1 LAKART
7 RAPTREQNDIMKYLP
22 LIWAG
27 IWRKTSRAV
36 LMLLQIASAFLLFG
50 LLQGLNSGIKQAIS
64 KTHSD
69 RLYVGSSVSLGV
81 PVPISLLP
89 QIRAVPGVKL
99 ATPLVQFPAIYQ
111 RQGQAIPMNG
121 VDAEAF
127 FGMFPDYEVSKD
139 AVATLART
147 RTGVIL
153 GSIPANRYK
162 LKVGDRLILQSQVPR
177 KDGTNAWAFD
187 IVGIFDVP
195 AQPNGANAA
204 VVNFDYLNEA
214 RLADRDTSL
223 LYIAL
228 ANTVA
233 NAPAVARAIDAK
245 FANSTYETRTQSE
258 GDLVSSQI
266 QRIADIDLIVGGIIG
281 AVFFALLLATGA
293 LMMQSVRERVPELA
307 VLKTLG
313 FTDRLVMGL
322 ILAEA
327 ILFCVFAAM
336 VGLGL
341 AAVILPMAKTLIGL
355 SSMPA
360 IVFLA
365 GAGFAVALAVIGG
378 SVPAWRGLKL
388 QVAEALAGR

>member
-1 LAKART
+1 
-7 RAPTREQNDIMKYLP
+7 MKYLP
-22 LIWAG
+22 LVWAG
-27 IWRKTSRAV
+27 IWRKTSRAI

-50 LLQGLNSGIKQAIS
+50 LLQGLNSGIKQAIA

-89 QIRAVPGVKL
+89 QIRAVPGVKF

-111 RQGQAIPMNG
+111 KQGQGIPMNG
-121 VDAEAF
+121 VDPEAF
-127 FGMFPDYEVSKD
+127 FGMFSDYTVSKG
-139 AVATLART
+139 AVEALKNN

-153 GSIPANRYK
+153 GSIPATRYK
-162 LKVGDRLILQSQVPR
+162 LKVGDRLVLQSQVPR

-195 AQPNGANAA
+195 DQPNGANAA
-204 VVNFDYLNEA
+204 VVNFEYLNEA

-228 ANTVA
+228 AESPKRA
-233 NAPAVARAIDAK
+233 SEIGRAIDAK

-258 GDLVSSQI
+258 GDLVASQL

-293 LMMQSVRERVPELA
+293 LMMQSIRERVPELA

-313 FTDRLVMGL
+313 FSDGLVMTL
-322 ILAEA
+322 ILVEA
-327 ILFCVFAAM
+327 VLFCVFSAM

-341 AAVILPMAKTLIGL
+341 AAVILPAAKSVIGL
-355 SSMPA
+355 TSMPA
-360 IVFLA
+360 IVFVA
-365 GAGFAVALAVIGG
+365 GVGFAVALAIVGG
-378 SVPAWRGLKL
+378 SVPAWRGLRL

>member
-1 LAKART
+1 
-7 RAPTREQNDIMKYLP
+7 MKYLP
-22 LIWAG
+22 LVWAG

-64 KTHSD
+64 RAHSD

-89 QIRAVPGVKL
+89 QIKAVPGVKYVS
-99 ATPLVQFPAIYQ
+99 PLVQFPAIYQ
-111 RQGQAIPMNG
+111 TQGQGIPMNG
-121 VDAEAF
+121 VDPEAF
-127 FGMFPDYEVSKD
+127 FGMFADYEVPKA
-139 AVATLART
+139 AVEALRNN

-153 GSIPANRYK
+153 GSIPAKRYK
-162 LKVGDRLILQSQVPR
+162 LKVGDRLVLQSQVPR

-187 IVGIFDVP
+187 ILGIFDVP
-195 AQPNGANAA
+195 DQPNGANAA

-214 RLADRDTSL
+214 RLADRDTAL

-228 ANTVA
+228 ADSPA
-233 NAPAVARAIDAK
+233 HASAVAKAIDAA
-245 FANSTYETRTQSE
+245 FANSTHETRTQSE

-293 LMMQSVRERVPELA
+293 LMMQSMRERVPELA

-313 FTDRLVMGL
+313 FSDRLVMGL

-327 ILFCVFAAM
+327 ILFCVFSAM
-336 VGLGL
+336 VGLGI
-341 AAVILPMAKTLIGL
+341 AAIILPAARTLIGL
-355 SSMPA
+355 TSMPA
-360 IVFLA
+360 VVFLA
-365 GAGFAVALAVIGG
+365 GSGFAVALAVIGG

>member
-1 LAKART
+1 
-7 RAPTREQNDIMKYLP
+7 MKYLP
-22 LIWAG
+22 LVWAG
-27 IWRKTSRAV
+27 IWRKTSRAI

-50 LLQGLNSGIKQAIS
+50 LLQGLNSGIKQAIA

-89 QIRAVPGVKL
+89 QIRDVPGVRF
-99 ATPLVQFPAIYQ
+99 ATPLVQFPAMYQ
-111 RQGQAIPMNG
+111 RQGQAVPMNG
-121 VDAEAF
+121 VDPEAF
-127 FGMFPDYEVSKD
+127 FGMFSDYKVTKG
-139 AVATLART
+139 AVEAMKSN

-162 LKVGDRLILQSQVPR
+162 LKVGDRLVLQSQVPKR
-177 KDGTNAWAFD
+177 DGTNAWAFD
-187 IVGIFDVP
+187 IVGTFDVP
-195 AQPNGANAA
+195 DQPNGANAA
-204 VVNFDYLNEA
+204 IVNFDFLNEA

-228 ANTVA
+228 AES
-233 NAPAVARAIDAK
+233 PARASAIGRAIDAK

-258 GDLVSSQI
+258 GDLVSSQL

-313 FTDRLVMGL
+313 FSDGLVMGL
-322 ILAEA
+322 ILTEA
-327 ILFCVFAAM
+327 ILFCVFSAM

-341 AAVILPMAKTLIGL
+341 AAVILPLARTVIGL
-355 SSMPA
+355 TSMPM
-360 IVFLA
+360 IVFVA
-365 GAGFAVALAVIGG
+365 GVGFAVALAVVGG

>member
-1 LAKART
+1 
-7 RAPTREQNDIMKYLP
+7 MKYLP
-22 LIWAG
+22 LVWAG
-27 IWRKTSRAV
+27 IWRKTSRAI

-50 LLQGLNSGIKQAIS
+50 LLQGLNSGIKQAIA

-89 QIRAVPGVKL
+89 QIRAVPGVKF

-111 RQGQAIPMNG
+111 KQGQGIPMNG
-121 VDAEAF
+121 VDPEAF
-127 FGMFPDYEVSKD
+127 FGMFADYKVSKG
-139 AVATLART
+139 AVEAMKNN

-162 LKVGDRLILQSQVPR
+162 LKVGDRLVLQSQVP
-177 KDGTNAWAFD
+177 KQDGTNAWAFD

-195 AQPNGANAA
+195 DQPNGANAA
-204 VVNFDYLNEA
+204 VVNFDFLNEA

-228 ANTVA
+228 AES
-233 NAPAVARAIDAK
+233 PARAAAVGRAIDAK
-245 FANSTYETRTQSE
+245 FVNSTYETRTQSE
-258 GDLVSSQI
+258 GDLVSSQL

-293 LMMQSVRERVPELA
+293 LMMQSVRERTPELA

-313 FTDRLVMGL
+313 FSDGLVMGL
-322 ILAEA
+322 ILTEA
-327 ILFCVFAAM
+327 VLFCVFSAL

-341 AAVILPMAKTLIGL
+341 AAVILPLARTVIGL
-355 SSMPA
+355 TSMPV
-360 IVFLA
+360 IVIVA
-365 GAGFAVALAVIGG
+365 GLGFAIGLAVIGG
-378 SVPAWRGLKL
+378 SVPAWRGLRL

>member
-1 LAKART
+1 
-7 RAPTREQNDIMKYLP
+7 MKYLP
-22 LIWAG
+22 LVWAG
-27 IWRKTSRAV
+27 IWRKKSRAV

-50 LLQGLNSGIKQAIS
+50 LLQGLNSGIKQAIAR
-64 KTHSD
+64 THSD
-69 RLYVGSSVSLGV
+69 RLYVASSVSLGV

-89 QIRAVPGVKL
+89 QIKSVPGVKYV
-99 ATPLVQFPAIYQ
+99 TPFLQFPAIYQ
-111 RQGQAIPMNG
+111 KQGQGVPMDG
-121 VDAEAF
+121 VDPEAF
-127 FGMFPDYEVSKD
+127 FASFPDYVVPKA
-139 AVATLART
+139 AVEALKNN

-162 LKVGDRLILQSQVPR
+162 LKVGDRLVLQSQVPR
-177 KDGTNAWAFD
+177 QDGTNAWAFD

-195 AQPNGANAA
+195 SQPNGANAA

-228 ANTVA
+228 ADSVA
-233 NAPAVARAIDAK
+233 HAPAIGRAIDAK
-245 FANSTYETRTQSE
+245 FANSTNETRTQSE
-258 GDLVSSQI
+258 GDLVSSQL

-293 LMMQSVRERVPELA
+293 LMMQSIRERVPELA

-313 FTDRLVMGL
+313 FSDRHVMIL
-322 ILAEA
+322 ILVEA

-336 VGLGL
+336 IGVGL
-341 AAVILPMAKTLIGL
+341 AAILLPMARTLIGL
-355 SSMPA
+355 TSMPA
-360 IVFLA
+360 VVFVA
-365 GAGFAVALAVIGG
+365 GLGFAVALAVIGG
-378 SVPAWRGLKL
+378 SVPAWRGLRL

>member
-1 LAKART
+1 
-7 RAPTREQNDIMKYLP
+7 MKYLP
-22 LIWAG
+22 LVWAG
-27 IWRKTSRAV
+27 IWRKTSRAI

-50 LLQGLNSGIKQAIS
+50 LLQGLNSGIKQAIA

-89 QIRAVPGVKL
+89 QIKAVPGVKY

-111 RQGQAIPMNG
+111 KQGQGIPMNG
-121 VDAEAF
+121 VDPEAF
-127 FGMFPDYEVSKD
+127 FGMFSDYTVSKG
-139 AVATLART
+139 AVEALRNN

-153 GSIPANRYK
+153 GSIPAKRYN
-162 LKVGDRLILQSQVPR
+162 LKVGDRLVLQSQVPR

-228 ANTVA
+228 AES
-233 NAPAVARAIDAK
+233 PARAGAIGKAIDAK

-258 GDLVSSQI
+258 GDLVSSQL

-293 LMMQSVRERVPELA
+293 LMMQSIRERVPELA

-313 FTDRLVMGL
+313 FSDGLVMTL
-322 ILAEA
+322 ILVEA
-327 ILFCVFAAM
+327 VLFCVFSAM

-341 AAVILPMAKTLIGL
+341 AAVILPAAKSVIGL
-355 SSMPA
+355 TSMPA
-360 IVFLA
+360 VVFLA
-365 GAGFAVALAVIGG
+365 GSGFAIALALIGG
-378 SVPAWRGLKL
+378 SVPAWRGLRL